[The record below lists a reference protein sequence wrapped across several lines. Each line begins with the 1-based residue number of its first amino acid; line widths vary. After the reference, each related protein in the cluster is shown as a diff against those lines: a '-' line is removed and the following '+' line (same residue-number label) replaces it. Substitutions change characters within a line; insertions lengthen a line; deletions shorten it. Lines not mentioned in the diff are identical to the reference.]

1 MQKVET
7 GCSDMELIMD
17 MLCDGNTDVHDDII
31 DEGQPPSYYEGK
43 AIHILKQLDDTDNYF
58 YFLKAILKNY
68 EKLEEPR
75 KKAIIE
81 MLNIKPEVIIKE
93 KIINPKKKSKNNKPK
108 LNTSDEY

>member
-31 DEGQPPSYYEGK
+31 DEGK
-43 AIHILKQLDDTDNYF
+43 AIHILKQLDNTDNYF

-68 EKLEEPR
+68 EKLEVSR
-75 KKAIIE
+75 KKVIIE
-81 MLNIKPEVIIKE
+81 MLNIKPEIIIKE
-93 KIINPKKKSKNNKPK
+93 KISNPRKKHKNNKPK
-108 LNTSDEY
+108 LNTSEEY